1 LNSADKEIPNQK
13 KHKPNQRFGPEKRVK
28 KRTEFLD
35 IQSSGKKFKTAN
47 FLFIC
52 KEAEKSRIGITIT
65 TKIHK
70 RAVRRNRV
78 KRCIREVYRK
88 MFGFLDGTFDLV
100 VISHQG
106 SIDLTYLEIK
116 KEFNYALRKM
126 CMVKKQ

>member
-1 LNSADKEIPNQK
+1 MNSTEKHKSSSRPKTNQK
-13 KHKPNQRFGPEKRVK
+13 FGPEKRVK
-28 KRTEFLD
+28 KRKEFLA
-35 IQSSGKKFKTAN
+35 IQSQGKKFKTAN

-52 KEAEKSRIGITIT
+52 KESEKSRIGITVT

-88 MFGFLDGTFDLV
+88 MFGFLEGTFDLV

-126 CMVKKQ
+126 NMVKK